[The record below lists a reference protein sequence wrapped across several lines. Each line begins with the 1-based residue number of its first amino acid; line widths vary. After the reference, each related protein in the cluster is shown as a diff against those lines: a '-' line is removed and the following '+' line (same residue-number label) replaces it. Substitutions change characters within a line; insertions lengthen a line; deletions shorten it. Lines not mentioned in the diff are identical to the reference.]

1 MPDARWDAQGLP
13 PTRGRSS
20 GKKLA
25 LGCALAFV
33 VVVGGCVA
41 AVGGAAWWGMKR
53 GGELLDQAW
62 GDLRDDL
69 RKVQTDEGAADL
81 YRDNPGLAERY
92 PTQEDFLKA
101 SRGWRTRLAEVP
113 EPSPDFKDALAQKGG
128 LRFQSRIDHDV
139 KRTLLRY
146 PLPQGGVLFIETKNG
161 RLADFGVE

>member
-13 PTRGRSS
+13 PSQGRSS

-25 LGCALAFV
+25 LGCAIAFV

-41 AVGGAAWWGMKR
+41 VVGGAAWWGMKR

-69 RKVQTDEGAADL
+69 RNLQTDEGAAAL

-92 PTQEDFLKA
+92 PTFEDFLKA
-101 SRGWRTRLAEVP
+101 SRGWRTRLADIP
-113 EPSPDFKDALAQKGG
+113 DQRPDFQEVLARKGG
-128 LRFQSRIDHDV
+128 LRFQTRIDRGV
-139 KRTLLRY
+139 KRTLIRY
-146 PLPQGGVLFIETKNG
+146 PLAQGGVLFLETKDG
-161 RLADFGVE
+161 RLVDLGVE